1 MNDKPDHHKYKSR
14 PGNLSEKIELTY
26 WRPLKKGRFA
36 KVSIDSLNH
45 CAARSQGNARLYHCM
60 TFPRNFLTCIPDKS
74 QSRIDISSKKEPSS
88 CNNNSYSAWLCGA
101 FLYKPFSL
109 QSLSWSTFIHLS
121 MTTSI
126 PTAVNRS
133 AASRFT
139 ILSCIQ
145 KTFGLS
151 RIASCAWGTI

>member
-1 MNDKPDHHKYKSR
+1 MERRKIC
-14 PGNLSEKIELTY
+14 EKIELTSR
-26 WRPLKKGRFA
+26 RPLKKGRFT

-45 CAARSQGNARLYHCM
+45 CAVRSQGTARLYHCM
-60 TFPRNFLTCIPDKS
+60 TFPRNFLTCIPDKW
-74 QSRIDISSKKEPSS
+74 QSRIDISSKKEPSF
-88 CNNNSYSAWLCGA
+88 CNNNSCSAWLCGV
-101 FLYKPFSL
+101 FLYRPFLL

-126 PTAVNRS
+126 PAAVNRS

-151 RIASCAWGTI
+151 RMASCAWGTI